1 MEAKCFYSNGYF
13 NARESKYD
21 ALTVSL
27 LQSIIPAKE
36 WNSLRDNI
44 CNYIKIKDDVSVY
57 FDYLMINGEIDRFCT
72 VTVGDWRRLGFS
84 GNNIKNC
91 NPDEG
96 IISEANRFFHDNPH
110 ILPASLHTDKAK
122 GRIKDMLEKSY
133 WTDEFKMS
141 ARRIHAG
148 LRDAGMTNEEI
159 EKWFEK
165 KLREPQPTVKMRSDI
180 PESDVR
186 SAEYAAKQAVYD
198 RIVTPSARRFTSGQ
212 IDTLN
217 HYRSMFSADT
227 DTKELFTRL
236 YESVIK
242 DADVA
247 RKPEKW
253 QTDTFRELNDLAEGV
268 AREQSRGLHK

>member
-1 MEAKCFYSNGYF
+1 MKAKCFYSNGYF

-44 CNYIKIKDDVSVY
+44 CNYLKIKDDVSVY
-57 FDYLMINGEIDRFCT
+57 FDYLMINGEKDRFCT

-165 KLREPQPTVKMRSDI
+165 KLRELQPTVKMRNDI
-180 PESDVR
+180 LESDVR
-186 SAEYAAKQAVYD
+186 AAEREAVLAVYT
-198 RIVTPSARRFTSGQ
+198 RIIDPRARRFTADQ
-212 IDTLN
+212 IVDIK
-217 HYRSMFSADT
+217 HYRAMFTEDT
-227 DTKELFTRL
+227 PTAELFSRL
-236 YESVIK
+236 K
-242 DADVA
+242 DKVSQERDVYLC
-247 RKPEKW
+247 PEKW
-253 QTDTFRELNDLAEGV
+253 SRDAFKELDDLANGIT
-268 AREQSRGLHK
+268 RDQSRGLHI

>member
-44 CNYIKIKDDVSVY
+44 CNYLKIKDDVSVY

-141 ARRIHAG
+141 ARRIHAD

-165 KLREPQPTVKMRSDI
+165 KLRELQPTVKMRNDI
-180 PESDVR
+180 LESDVR
-186 SAEYAAKQAVYD
+186 AAEREAVLAVPVQD
-198 RIVTPSARRFTSGQ
+198 DSRP
-212 IDTLN
+212 
-217 HYRSMFSADT
+217 
-227 DTKELFTRL
+227 TRL
-236 YESVIK
+236 QI
-242 DADVA
+242 
-247 RKPEKW
+247 
-253 QTDTFRELNDLAEGV
+253 
-268 AREQSRGLHK
+268 

>member
-1 MEAKCFYSNGYF
+1 MKAKCFYSNGYF
-13 NARESKYD
+13 NARESKHD
-21 ALTVSL
+21 TLTVSL

-44 CNYIKIKDDVSVY
+44 CNYLKIKDDVSVY

-148 LRDAGMTNEEI
+148 MRDAGMTDEEI

-165 KLREPQPTVKMRSDI
+165 KLRELQPTVKMRSNI
-180 PESDVR
+180 PESEILRQD
-186 SAEYAAKQAVYD
+186 AKQAIHD
-198 RIVTPSARRFTSGQ
+198 RIVTPSARRFTPEQ
-212 IDTLN
+212 VEVLN
-217 HYRSMFSADT
+217 RYHQVAVPDKPAGEVFKD
-227 DTKELFTRL
+227 LL
-236 YESVIK
+236 YDVTQEP
-242 DADVA
+242 DVA

-253 QTDTFRELNDLAEGV
+253 INDTAKELDDLAEGIT
-268 AREQSRGLHK
+268 REQQRGLHI